1 MLSIQRVEQFFS
13 INITHVVTTRQIPSE
28 KPVPEENE
36 SSEQTYEQLKTID
49 PSLLNR
55 QAQAATDPLRRKL
68 LFDNAAS
75 RRIPVQVHE
84 DAVRKPKPRNTDVLH
99 KARDMGKKIWSLE
112 KLQKILDMVLEPDP
126 YKSALLGQGQRN
138 GAAPGTAAS
147 KQLDELLRQERVHGP
162 SDTVAAKELHYFKGP
177 YIYIYDV
184 EEKQKPIMVREY
196 PKVADKKAGEWP
208 QFRVASA
215 GRCPF
220 VEDKNYTIEEE
231 RPRAKEQVT
240 KAAVTTR
247 TEIKPPQVPAPKPVA
262 GKRTLAEME
271 DGHNRGAAAMR
282 EVSVVEHVKPTM
294 DAFRENFFTS
304 HGNGKAP
311 RFVAGEPVAS
321 GVQPSKLTSAIRSN
335 MISSTSGILG
345 GAKAGTS
352 KEIHGLQRQV
362 LQKHTTPAVS
372 TDLSSRRMGEGSNAF
387 IRSTSV
393 ARTTA
398 DKHALDMIQ
407 EDEGTAADRVKLRRA
422 NSGQSVTASVK
433 QKKRDLKPG
442 YCENCADKFDDFDEV
457 GLETM
462 SLSQGCHMTNI
473 LL

>member
-1 MLSIQRVEQFFS
+1 
-13 INITHVVTTRQIPSE
+13 
-28 KPVPEENE
+28 
-36 SSEQTYEQLKTID
+36 
-49 PSLLNR
+49 
-55 QAQAATDPLRRKL
+55 
-68 LFDNAAS
+68 
-75 RRIPVQVHE
+75 
-84 DAVRKPKPRNTDVLH
+84 
-99 KARDMGKKIWSLE
+99 MGKKIWSLE

-138 GAAPGTAAS
+138 GAPPTTAAS
-147 KQLDELLRQERVHGP
+147 KSLEGSKLVELLQHERVHGP

-208 QFRVASA
+208 QFRVASV

-220 VEDKNYTIEEE
+220 VEDKNYAPEEERE

-240 KAAVTTR
+240 KAATATR
-247 TEIKPPQVPAPKPVA
+247 ADLRPPQIPAPKPVV

-271 DGHNRGAAAMR
+271 DGHNRGAGTIR
-282 EVSVVEHVKPTM
+282 DPVVIESVKPTM

-345 GAKAGTS
+345 GVKAGTS

-362 LQKHTTPAVS
+362 LQKHSTPAFS
-372 TDLSSRRMGEGSNAF
+372 QDLSSRRVGEGSNAF

-398 DKHALDMIQ
+398 DKQALDMIH
-407 EDEGTAADRVKLRRA
+407 EDDDTAAQRVKLRRA
-422 NSGQSVTASVK
+422 NSTQSVSAPVLAK
-433 QKKRDLKPG
+433 LKKRDLKPG

-457 GLETM
+457 
-462 SLSQGCHMTNI
+462 SNSQLFDFME
-473 LL
+473 